1 MANAREVLRA
11 FMKLLASYERRKLER
26 AVQARREVERKG
38 RLHRCSQN
46 KTAARRPPLPICAMV
61 LTIPTHA
68 SFSTGTVFMH
78 LESRKAHPECSIINQ
93 TDEALGPVR

>member
-38 RLHRCSQN
+38 RLH
-46 KTAARRPPLPICAMV
+46 
-61 LTIPTHA
+61 
-68 SFSTGTVFMH
+68 
-78 LESRKAHPECSIINQ
+78 
-93 TDEALGPVR
+93 